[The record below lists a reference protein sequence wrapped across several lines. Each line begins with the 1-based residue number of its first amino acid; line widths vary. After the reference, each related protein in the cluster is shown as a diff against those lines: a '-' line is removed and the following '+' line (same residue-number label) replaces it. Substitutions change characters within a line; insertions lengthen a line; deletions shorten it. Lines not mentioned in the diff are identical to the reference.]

1 MLAEHNSNRE
11 IPSVALSASLEDY
24 LEAIFEIDKTK
35 KNVRVKDVA
44 RKLGVTMPSVNGALK
59 NLEAKGLITHEKYE
73 YIELTRL
80 GVQQASRVASR
91 HKMIFFF
98 LRDILN
104 VDEKTA
110 QMDACKIEHVLSRN
124 TVNKMTAYI
133 ELSLKHQE

>member
-1 MLAEHNSNRE
+1 M
-11 IPSVALSASLEDY
+11 ALSASLEDY

-59 NLEAKGLITHEKYE
+59 NLEAKGLITHEKYD

-91 HKMIFFF
+91 HEMIFFF
-98 LRDILN
+98 LKDILK

-110 QMDACKIEHVLSRN
+110 QLDACKIEHVMSRV
-124 TVNKMTAYI
+124 TVDKMNKYREFSSKNKKKGRVSI
-133 ELSLKHQE
+133 SHENGE

>member
-1 MLAEHNSNRE
+1 M
-11 IPSVALSASLEDY
+11 ALSASLEDY

-59 NLEAKGLITHEKYE
+59 NLEANGYIKHEKYE
-73 YIELTRL
+73 YIELTRS
-80 GVQQASRVASR
+80 GVKRASRVASR

-98 LRDILN
+98 LRDILS

-110 QMDACKIEHVLSRN
+110 QLDACKIEHVLSRN

>member
-1 MLAEHNSNRE
+1 M
-11 IPSVALSASLEDY
+11 ALSASLEDY

>member
-1 MLAEHNSNRE
+1 M
-11 IPSVALSASLEDY
+11 ALSASLEDY

-59 NLEAKGLITHEKYE
+59 NLEAKGLLTHEKYD

-80 GVQQASRVASR
+80 GVQQASRVSSR

>member
-1 MLAEHNSNRE
+1 
-11 IPSVALSASLEDY
+11 VALSASLEDY
-24 LEAIFEIDKTK
+24 LEAIFEIEKTK

>member
-1 MLAEHNSNRE
+1 M
-11 IPSVALSASLEDY
+11 ALSASLEDY

-80 GVQQASRVASR
+80 GVQQASRIASR

-110 QMDACKIEHVLSRN
+110 QLDACKIEHVLSRN

>member
-1 MLAEHNSNRE
+1 
-11 IPSVALSASLEDY
+11 VALSASLEDY

>member
-1 MLAEHNSNRE
+1 M
-11 IPSVALSASLEDY
+11 ALSASLEDY
-24 LEAIFEIDKTK
+24 LEAIFEIEKTK